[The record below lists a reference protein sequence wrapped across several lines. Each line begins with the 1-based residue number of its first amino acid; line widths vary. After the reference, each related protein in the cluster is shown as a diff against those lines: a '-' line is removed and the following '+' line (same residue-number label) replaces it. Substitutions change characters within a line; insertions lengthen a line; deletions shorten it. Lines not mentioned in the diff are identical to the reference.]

1 LTRCTG
7 GAQKEELVERIMEQM
22 KAQALAAAEEEGEG
36 ESDDEEAMDP
46 TQVKEKLDALSE
58 PELKQMLKEMELPTK
73 GKVSAPA
80 GSLDHGTDLGNSPIA
95 PHSSHHSRTSHVGG
109 RA

>member
-1 LTRCTG
+1 
-7 GAQKEELVERIMEQM
+7 M
-22 KAQALAAAEEEGEG
+22 KADADAAADEDE
-36 ESDDEEAMDP
+36 ESDDEEEAMDLSEV
-46 TQVKEKLDALSE
+46 QEKLDALSE

>member
-1 LTRCTG
+1 MTRCTG

-58 PELKQMLKEMELPTK
+58 AELKQMLKEMELPTK

-80 GSLDHGTDLGNSPIA
+80 PSTTARPSATHP
-95 PHSSHHSRTSHVGG
+95 
-109 RA
+109 